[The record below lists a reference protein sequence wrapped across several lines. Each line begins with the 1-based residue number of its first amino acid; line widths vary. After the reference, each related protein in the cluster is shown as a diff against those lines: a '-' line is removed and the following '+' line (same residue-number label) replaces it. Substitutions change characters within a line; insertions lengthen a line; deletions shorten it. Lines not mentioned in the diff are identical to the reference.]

1 MGFNIKGSHISEGLK
16 KTSWKGRLEIINFL
30 NKEIHVDCAH
40 NYPAAKALSHERS
53 NWENEDKGI
62 YWILGVQ
69 RQKDFYAILKTLL
82 KKNDHL
88 LLVPVPNQPSWQLK
102 DLSQIKEIDLQKTI
116 EFKTFELAIEYLFSL
131 EKWPPNHP
139 VLTGSIFL
147 VAEFIKF
154 ANKQKC

>member
-1 MGFNIKGSHISEGLK
+1 MSKDK
-16 KTSWKGRLEIINFL
+16 KI
-30 NKEIHVDCAH
+30 
-40 NYPAAKALSHERS
+40 
-53 NWENEDKGI
+53 
-62 YWILGVQ
+62 
-69 RQKDFYAILKTLL
+69 YAILKTLL

-88 LLVPVPNQPSWQLK
+88 LLVPVPNQPSWKLK

-116 EFKTFELAIEYLFSL
+116 EFKTFELAIDYLFSL

-154 ANKQKC
+154 ANKQKF